1 MQFCAGMTHVWA
13 PVSKIDSCSRDNG
26 CKLESS
32 PICYFCSDLLGFVI
46 PAQICYSLQ
55 LVSSGQT
62 QRWVVCGSKA
72 ESSPNIFENWKH
84 LWPVIYESQSLNFKQ
99 QAKGR
104 DPNSGGSFCRPRL
117 VLVKLTDAD
126 GVVSIAA
133 PVLWCWWWHQC
144 FGVTLVS
151 DKRGAVSPPDVG
163 HQGHLGGIVLW

>member
-104 DPNSGGSFCRPRL
+104 DPNSVCRPRL

-126 GVVSIAA
+126 GVVSIVDGGTSALVLMVTLS
-133 PVLWCWWWHQC
+133 VLWCHI
-144 FGVTLVS
+144 GV
-151 DKRGAVSPPDVG
+151 R
-163 HQGHLGGIVLW
+163 